1 MSVRGRLIRR
11 VTFRVNGRRV
21 RTVNVAAGRTLVRAS
36 LPVRRFGAQRQK
48 VQVRV
53 TFRNG
58 TAPRTLNATVTR
70 CAQGGVSPQFTG

>member
-1 MSVRGRLIRR
+1 MTFLI
-11 VTFRVNGRRV
+11 NGRRV
-21 RTVNVAAGRTLVRAS
+21 RTVTVAAGRTRVSAN
-36 LPVRRFGAQRQK
+36 LPVRRFGSQRQR

-58 TAPRTLNATVTR
+58 TAARTLNATVSR